1 MPVVNLP
8 MYSIDTRFA
17 KAINIQPTR
26 NGTEAP
32 IMAPFLP
39 SASMRYPPMGPP
51 NRAPMVNSDCG
62 NKLELVG
69 NLKKKFLASQVL
81 VKKNP
86 AATGEQCFV

>member
-51 NRAPMVNSDCG
+51 NMAPMVNSDCG

-69 NLKKKFLASQVL
+69 NSKKKFPATVL
-81 VKKNP
+81 EFHGRPLVQN
-86 AATGEQCFV
+86 E